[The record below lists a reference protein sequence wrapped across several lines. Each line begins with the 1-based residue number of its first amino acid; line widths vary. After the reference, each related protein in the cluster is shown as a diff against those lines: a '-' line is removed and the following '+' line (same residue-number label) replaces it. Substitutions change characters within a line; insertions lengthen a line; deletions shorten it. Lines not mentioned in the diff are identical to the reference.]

1 MLSSRRLGFSRQVS
15 AAVAIPA
22 REEDILSFSP
32 KEIMSTATT
41 SPTQARIGRAI
52 RHRRQNLGWSL
63 AALAARLGVATSTL
77 SKLENGLLPIT
88 FQRLDSISRALSVE
102 TAALL
107 ADDPPEGPR
116 ALADHPPIAAA
127 EKFGTRRSVTRADA
141 AIPVEGGVY
150 TLYFHG
156 TDLLEKR
163 VQPAVAEIHITDIK
177 DYGPYTRHSGEEFN
191 FVVTGELDFHTDI
204 YASIRLKAGDSV
216 YFDAEMGHAHTKV
229 GSGKCTILTV
239 LIPRS
244 SELAKNNTA
253 PVLEVTRAT
262 AARTIPPALQTSPK
276 ARRG

>member
-1 MLSSRRLGFSRQVS
+1 MN
-15 AAVAIPA
+15 
-22 REEDILSFSP
+22 
-32 KEIMSTATT
+32 TATS
-41 SPTQARIGRAI
+41 SPTQERIGRAI
-52 RHRRQNLGWSL
+52 RHRRQKLGWSL
-63 AALAARLGVATSTL
+63 AELAARLGVATSTL

-107 ADDPPEGPR
+107 ADDALEGARAPTDRPPV
-116 ALADHPPIAAA
+116 ALT
-127 EKFGTRRSVTRADA
+127 EKFGSRRSVTRADA

-177 DYGPYTRHSGEEFN
+177 EYGPYTQHSGEEFN
-191 FVVTGELDFHTDI
+191 FVLTGTLDFHTDI
-204 YASIRLKAGDSV
+204 YAPIRLKAGDSV

-229 GSGKCTILTV
+229 GSAKCTILTV

-244 SELAKNNTA
+244 FELAKNNTA
-253 PVLEVTRAT
+253 PVLKVTRAT
-262 AARTIPPALQTSPK
+262 AARATQLAAANKAK
-276 ARRG
+276 ARSD